1 MSEDSRK
8 QEYTPLN
15 LHPFVGLDLGE
26 RWGREVG
33 ELSQRLTHVEQAVGR
48 LETKTDTLSG
58 KVEEIVH
65 ILARHDERFNSLDER
80 FNSLEK
86 RIDDRFISSEKRTDE
101 RFISFDEKIISLE
114 KRIDERFISLEKRI
128 DERFISSEKRTD
140 ERFRSFD
147 ERLISLEK
155 RMDDKFAQM
164 DDKFTNLF
172 AGLEKRLDHNN
183 KMLWGMF
190 TAMLAAIIIQKFI

>member
-1 MSEDSRK
+1 MSEETRRPD
-8 QEYTPLN
+8 YTPLN

-33 ELSQRLTHVEQAVGR
+33 ELSQRLTHVEQAVAR
-48 LETKTDTLSG
+48 VEAKTDTLSG

-65 ILARHDERFNSLDER
+65 TLARHEERFNSLDER
-80 FNSLEK
+80 LGGV
-86 RIDDRFISSEKRTDE
+86 DDRFNSFEKRMDE
-101 RFISFDEKIISLE
+101 RFNSVDERFKRFDDKLISLE
-114 KRIDERFISLEKRI
+114 KRFDDRFISLEKRL
-128 DERFISSEKRTD
+128 DERFAH
-140 ERFRSFD
+140 
-147 ERLISLEK
+147 
-155 RMDDKFAQM
+155 MDDKFAHM
-164 DDKFTNLF
+164 DDKFTNMFTHLDDKFSNMF